1 MQGASLFDGIV
12 ESAFSGDT
20 EPTSSCGVHGVTDPF
35 ALFDLEDSPAV
46 LPQWASAQPAVPTA
60 SSPDSLGPL
69 LVKLSVDTLQSI
81 LVGLDAGSLGAL
93 AQCSHAL
100 RSAVEQ
106 AIEPAC
112 ARLFAAA
119 GLRMHALPERRSGE
133 GMACLVKRAALRTG
147 AGRTATLLAAGHRA
161 ALVVDPAGGAH
172 LMTSFDELR
181 CRRLRLAQR
190 VRSVACG
197 ALHALLLL
205 EGGRV
210 VLVETRS
217 LARTAEGAA
226 GAAGAEGAEGA
237 EGAAEA
243 GADGGACWV
252 TLVPEGGSEAVASVA
267 AGAFHSLLVGAAG
280 SLWSAGRN
288 SNGQCGVG
296 HSRSP
301 VPCDA
306 PCDAPQ
312 GGAERGARLDGGA
325 KVARVAALH
334 ARAAQASGG
343 GHHSLVLSQAGAVYA
358 FGCNQ
363 GGRLGVA
370 AGGARGEHGMRGAR
384 DLVAPRLVE
393 LGEAAVQVAAGGDYS
408 VVLTES
414 GSVLD
419 LGGSGLHLAAET
431 SHQTHL
437 PGGPARRVKGLPPSL
452 RIAAVSAGSDHTL
465 GLPPA
470 PHLMRATWLA
480 FGSGLGSGSSPNP
493 DSTPNPDSDVWP
505 GECRLRPLR
514 VYRQRG
520 PCVELGSPG
529 AHAA

>member
-46 LPQWASAQPAVPTA
+46 LPHWASPQPAVPTV

-147 AGRTATLLAAGHRA
+147 AARTATLLAAGHRA

-217 LARTAEGAA
+217 LARTAEGA
-226 GAAGAEGAEGA
+226 

-252 TLVPEGGSEAVASVA
+252 TLVPGGGSEAAASVA

-363 GGRLGVA
+363 GGRLGVV
-370 AGGARGEHGMRGAR
+370 AGGARGEHGMRGEH

-465 GLPPA
+465 GLTPT

-493 DSTPNPDSDVWP
+493 DSTPNPDSDLWP

>member
-81 LVGLDAGSLGAL
+81 LVGLDTGSLGAL

-119 GLRMHALPERRSGE
+119 GLRMHGLPERRSGE

-147 AGRTATLLAAGHRA
+147 ASRTATLLAAGHRA

-217 LARTAEGAA
+217 LARTAA
-226 GAAGAEGAEGA
+226 GAAGAEGA

-312 GGAERGARLDGGA
+312 RGAESGARLDGGA

-370 AGGARGEHGMRGAR
+370 AGGARGEHGMRGERDLVAPR
-384 DLVAPRLVE
+384 LVELGEAAVQVAAGGERGEHGMWGGHDLVAPRLVE

-437 PGGPARRVKGLPPSL
+437 PGGPARPVKGLPPSL

-465 GLPPA
+465 GLPPT
-470 PHLMRATWLA
+470 PHLMRAA
-480 FGSGLGSGSSPNP
+480 
-493 DSTPNPDSDVWP
+493 
-505 GECRLRPLR
+505 
-514 VYRQRG
+514 
-520 PCVELGSPG
+520 
-529 AHAA
+529 